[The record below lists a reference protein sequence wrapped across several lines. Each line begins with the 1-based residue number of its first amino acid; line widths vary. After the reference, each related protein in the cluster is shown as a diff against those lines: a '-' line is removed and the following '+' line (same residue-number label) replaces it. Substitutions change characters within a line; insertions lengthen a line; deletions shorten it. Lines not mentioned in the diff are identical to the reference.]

1 MVDPLP
7 EDEVEGGSEIYY
19 FVDEGGNIHS
29 TRPEVI
35 EIHPPFNDYCRSID
49 NFLNIYGTFEK
60 RVLEVRLL
68 VRITKTK
75 PQTLL
80 VGRRAL

>member
-19 FVDEGGNIHS
+19 FVDEDGNIHV
-29 TRPEVI
+29 TPLEVI
-35 EIHPPFNDYCRSID
+35 EIHPPFDDYCCSID
-49 NFLNIYGTFEK
+49 HFLDIHGTLEK

-68 VRITKTK
+68 MRITKTK
-75 PQTLL
+75 TQTLL